1 MEMVADTSQ
10 QLWRTEFDKQ
20 YTPERIRALN
30 KHTRELI
37 KEYRGY
43 GLCSSDTPEDRI
55 YQALVKLFDGSRTWE
70 PNNVDLHGFLI
81 GVVASDLSAELRRHH
96 CAPMVSF
103 DRPHSPREDDYTGET
118 IDNVSHAGASTS
130 MERGWK
136 VQVVCE
142 STDEAWEL
150 ALTRLRVMASKKKRY
165 ADVLV
170 LLDAF
175 EDGVLIKRAVMAHLG
190 WTAYRYRVAYERL
203 VELANTADPDVRDAI
218 REALAN

>member
-1 MEMVADTSQ
+1 MEMIADTSQ

-37 KEYRGY
+37 KEYRGF
-43 GLCSSDTPEDRI
+43 GLRSSDTAEDRI
-55 YQALVKLFDGSRTWE
+55 YTALVKLFDGSRIWE

-81 GVVASDLSAELRRHH
+81 GVVASDLSAELRRHK

-103 DRPHSPREDDYTGET
+103 DRSYSPREDDYTGEV
-118 IDNVSHAGASTS
+118 IDSSGGASMS
-130 MERGWK
+130 MEAGWK
-136 VQVVCE
+136 VQIVAE
-142 STDEAWEL
+142 SKDEAWEFAL
-150 ALTRLRVMASKKKRY
+150 AHLRVEASKKKKY
-165 ADVLV
+165 ADVLA

-175 EDGVLIKRAVMAHLG
+175 EDGVLMKHAVMTRLG
-190 WTAYRYRVAYERL
+190 WTAYRYRIAYERL
-203 VELANTADPDVRDAI
+203 VELANTTEPDVREAI